1 MCDSTSDVSTEN
13 ASKLLSILGNSSV
26 EDTGSSTRQ
35 GILHNIEMCNAVS
48 SSVHCRIVQFLAQY
62 GHKCGEQDL
71 EKLSGYMDELY
82 EKSQKIILET
92 FEIEENIKTS
102 EQIQ

>member
-1 MCDSTSDVSTEN
+1 
-13 ASKLLSILGNSSV
+13 
-26 EDTGSSTRQ
+26 
-35 GILHNIEMCNAVS
+35 
-48 SSVHCRIVQFLAQY
+48 
-62 GHKCGEQDL
+62 
-71 EKLSGYMDELY
+71 MDELY

>member
-1 MCDSTSDVSTEN
+1 MYDSTSDVSTQN

-26 EDTGSSTRQ
+26 KDTGSSTRQ
-35 GILHNIEMCNAVS
+35 GFLHNLETCNAVS
-48 SSVHCRIVQFLAQY
+48 SSVYCRIVQFLEQY
-62 GHKCGEQDL
+62 GHKCGEWDL

-82 EKSQKIILET
+82 EKPQKIILET

-102 EQIQ
+102 EEIQ